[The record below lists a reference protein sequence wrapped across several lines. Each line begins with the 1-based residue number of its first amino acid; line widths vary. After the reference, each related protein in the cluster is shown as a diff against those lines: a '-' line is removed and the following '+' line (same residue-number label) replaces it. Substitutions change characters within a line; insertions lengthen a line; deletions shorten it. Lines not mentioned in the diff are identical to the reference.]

1 MSNKCM
7 DTYWYFYETQIES
20 KINMKDIVKFSFQV
34 DRNTIRR
41 GPIDPDEKED

>member
-1 MSNKCM
+1 MLLIFFK
-7 DTYWYFYETQIES
+7 TQIEQER
-20 KINMKDIVKFSFQV
+20 KINMKDIIKLSFKV